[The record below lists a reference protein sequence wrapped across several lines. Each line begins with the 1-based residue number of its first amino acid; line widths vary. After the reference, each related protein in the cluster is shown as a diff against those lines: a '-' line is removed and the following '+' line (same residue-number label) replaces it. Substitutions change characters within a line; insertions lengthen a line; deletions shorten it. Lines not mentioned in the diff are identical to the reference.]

1 MKARFTEARAYYH
14 EVVSSND
21 ARRTETAA
29 MAQWMIGEAFFHQK
43 RFDEAIRAYLR
54 VDILYSHRKW
64 RAAALLQAAKCFEL
78 ENELQKADEPY
89 SRVLAEFADTP
100 FATQANERHEEI
112 GKLAS
117 VRTARRND
125 SN

>member
-1 MKARFTEARAYYH
+1 MGNFKRYLFC
-14 EVVSSND
+14 VS
-21 ARRTETAA
+21 AGT
-29 MAQWMIGEAFFHQK
+29 
-43 RFDEAIRAYLR
+43 
-54 VDILYSHRKW
+54 
-64 RAAALLQAAKCFEL
+64 ALLAILHASAWATTKELVEELKTEPLSLFDWGLYQL
-78 ENELQKADEPY
+78 ENELQKADELY